1 MNWRVLLDGLVASLL
16 KWGEALFAFLAGRVA
31 AKKEQELED
40 ANAETDALQKRL
52 EREREIAR
60 RADDDAER
68 QRVRDAYTRRPGE

>member
-1 MNWRVLLDGLVASLL
+1 MNWRSILADLIASLL
-16 KWGEALFAFLAGRVA
+16 KWGEALFAFLAGRAA

-52 EREREIAR
+52 DREREIAR

-68 QRVRDAYTRRPGE
+68 ERVRDAYTRRPD